1 MLVFSTGRATAD
13 HERPPLRAADF
24 VSGMITGAIL
34 AFVGNRTDWALPPVV
49 LVNSLLTFAFVWH
62 RRRSLLRAVGAGAL
76 TAGLTAIWLL
86 LFRALPF

>member
-13 HERPPLRAADF
+13 NERPPLKAAD
-24 VSGMITGAIL
+24 VISGVISGAIL
-34 AFVGNRTDWALPPVV
+34 AMVGIRTNWALPPVV
-49 LVNSLLTFAFVWH
+49 LVNSLLTFALAWH

-76 TAGLTAIWLL
+76 TAALTATALL